1 MKANLSSGS
10 QWRRSILA
18 AALILCAYFNI
29 ADNFAVQI
37 VLYVASVYL
46 VLTAIFKICLI
57 YKIFGIN
64 ASRQRR
70 SGTGMY

>member
-10 QWRRSILA
+10 RWRRSILA
-18 AALILCAYFNI
+18 AALLLSAFFGVV
-29 ADNFAVQI
+29 DNFYVQI
-37 VLYVASVYL
+37 VLYIAGAYL

-57 YKIFGIN
+57 YKIFGVD

-70 SGTGMY
+70 TRSGMY